1 MQTGFH
7 FEDVDAQQTIIIT
20 ASRRQSRF
28 IREQYAEYQL
38 QKGLEVWPSL
48 KVMPWQA
55 FINFCWDLVQQD
67 SVLPSRLTPVQSQY
81 LWQKIVAD
89 SEVTQSLLNS
99 RQTQKLSYDAW
110 RICQQWQIKALD
122 YLPGDQDQTAF
133 ETWFNQYQ
141 KLLSE
146 KGWIDPHQQA
156 NLLLEQL
163 DKFVEQLPNNIISYG
178 FQQPSPQQ
186 EALLQALEQHKQLTY
201 WHIEAPSNE
210 NAVTIYSLPEP
221 KQELLAAVRWAKE
234 KLLQNRGDEPQ
245 QQIAIVV
252 PDLQSQRSYIERLIQ
267 REFYAQ
273 SLIQGKDVLQ
283 PMHDFSIDEPL
294 LQQPMVAVLMDV
306 LSVVQGSVTKSQ
318 LQHLLL
324 SPYLYKEQEDHWQAT
339 RLELVVRKSNK
350 AFYSRDDLL
359 KLTRHHQ
366 VACVW
371 LKAVIQWLQETD
383 LSANDYT
390 TNMQFI
396 LELLAKLHWSGY
408 NTLSSREYQVQQT
421 FIESIK
427 SSQSLQRVTPDRLPF
442 AKTLN
447 LLKTFL
453 EQQGFHQQQPRAP
466 LQIVGLL
473 EAIGLKFDSVWLVGA
488 TDQALPQKAVP
499 NPFLSKALQ
508 LKYQLPGSSHQ
519 RELDYAQSLLDSLRA
534 NAELVISFSE
544 HDGEQEQMLSPLL
557 QKLLQK
563 SDSHP
568 QQYDLQSKNADFID
582 NWSINDELEFFR
594 DESGKPIE
602 QSYEVR
608 GGTGLLRMQAASP
621 FDAYLRYRL
630 GLEPFEVDSLG
641 ISYMD
646 RGNLFHRAMQKIW
659 QRLETQQAL
668 LNLTAEEQAGLIEQ
682 TLEFVMNEARRGI
695 YLLNNAN
702 FYQVEKL
709 RLFALIEESLALDKE
724 REPFTVIGTEVA
736 RTLELAGLTFSMVI
750 DRIDQLS
757 DGRLLIIDYKTGQ
770 PSLMSLLRD
779 PIGEPQLLL
788 YAISEQQLGGNVA
801 GILFMQAHL
810 KACKYIG
817 MTDDE
822 EMLSGVKA
830 LKDIQ
835 YYPYGDTFE
844 RAIVQWHEMLEQLA
858 QDFKDGKANLT
869 EYTGDFTDYTAIS
882 RWAQRSQ
889 DVQEIVE
896 GGDHD

>member
-7 FEDVDAQQTIIIT
+7 FEAVDAEQTIIIT

-55 FINFCWDLVQQD
+55 FINYCWEIVQQD
-67 SVLPSRLTPVQSQY
+67 SVLPSRLAPVQSQY

-110 RICQQWQIKALD
+110 RICQQWQIKELD

-133 ETWFNQYQ
+133 VTWFNQYQ
-141 KLLSE
+141 QLLNE
-146 KGWIDPHQQA
+146 KGWVDAYQQS
-156 NLLLEQL
+156 NLLLEKL
-163 DKFVEQLPNNIISYG
+163 DIFIGQLPNNIISYG

-186 EALLQALEQHKQLTY
+186 QALLEALEQHKQLDH
-201 WHIEAPSNE
+201 WQIEAPINE
-210 NAVTIYSLPEP
+210 DAVTIYSLPEP

-234 KLLQNRGDEPQ
+234 KLLQHSDEEPQ
-245 QQIAIVV
+245 QKIAIVV
-252 PDLQSQRSYIERLIQ
+252 PDLESQRSYIERLIQ

-273 SLIQGKDVLQ
+273 SLIQGKDILQ
-283 PMHDFSIDEPL
+283 PLHDFSIDEPL
-294 LQQPMVAVLMDV
+294 LQQSMVAVVMDL
-306 LSVVQGSVTKSQ
+306 LSALQGTVSKAQ

-324 SPYLYKEQEDHWQAT
+324 SPYLYKEQEAHWQAT

-350 AFYSRDDLL
+350 SFYSRDDLL

-366 VACVW
+366 VTCAW
-371 LKAVIQWLQETD
+371 LNTVSQWLQEAD

-390 TNMQFI
+390 TNMQLI
-396 LELLAKLHWSGY
+396 LALLAKLHWTGY

-421 FIESIK
+421 FIEAIK
-427 SSQSLQRVTPDRLPF
+427 SSQSLQRVTSDRLSF
-442 AKTLN
+442 AKALN

-473 EAIGLKFDSVWLVGA
+473 EAIGLRFDAVWLVGA

-508 LKYQLPGSSHQ
+508 LKHELPGSSHQ

-534 NAELVISFSE
+534 NPELVISFAE
-544 HDGEQEQMLSPLL
+544 HDGDQEQMISPLV
-557 QKLLQK
+557 QKWLQK
-563 SDSHP
+563 SGSHP
-568 QQYDLQSKNADFID
+568 RQYELQSKNAEFID
-582 NWSINDELEFFR
+582 NWPINDDLEFFN
-594 DESGKPIE
+594 DEMGKPIE

-641 ISYMD
+641 ISFMD

-668 LNLTAEEQAGLIEQ
+668 FNLTANAQADLINQ

-709 RLFALIEESLALDKE
+709 RLFTLIEESLTLDKE

-736 RTLELAGLTFSMVI
+736 RTLQLAGLTFSMVI
-750 DRIDQLS
+750 DRIDQLNN
-757 DGRLLIIDYKTGQ
+757 GRLLIIDYKTGQ
-770 PSLMSLLRD
+770 PSLMSLFRD

-801 GILFMQAHL
+801 GVLFMQAHL

-817 MTDDE
+817 MTDEE

-835 YYPYGDTFE
+835 YNPYGETFE
-844 RAIVQWHEMLEQLA
+844 QAIAQWHEMLEQLA
-858 QDFKDGKANLT
+858 QDFKEGKANLT
-869 EYTGDFTDYTAIS
+869 EYSGDFSDYTAIS

-889 DVQEIVE
+889 DFQALVQ
-896 GGDHD
+896 GGEHD